1 MYNCNQNPEIIKTI
15 ITPIIKGYLSYV
27 KKMCIN
33 KHFLVLLFSLI
44 FFDLSISEAQ
54 KKVNIPLAT
63 ATPEIFQNVTN
74 VDQMSD
80 TDIEK
85 IRQQMQENGISNDQ
99 AEQMALAKGMPASEW
114 AKLQARLSKSSTV
127 VATQSKVNVEPTVVS
142 QGSRQVSKSDYQV
155 YQKGPGSNVFGSSF
169 FNTPSLSFEPN
180 LRVATPVNYIL
191 GPDDELVINVSG
203 YQETNIRTTV
213 QPEGAIFIPQIGS
226 INVTGLTIEDATA
239 RIRDKMSQT
248 AYPSIK
254 SGLSKL
260 IISLGKIRSINITI
274 IGAAK
279 PGNYVTSS
287 LSTVFNSLYQ
297 CGGPG
302 DINTYRDIELIRN
315 NKVFQKIDIYQF
327 LTKGDQ
333 KGNVQLKEND
343 VINFPVYKKR
353 VTITG
358 EVKRPG
364 VFELKDGETF
374 ENLLFFAGGY
384 TEKAY
389 KATIKVKQV
398 TDTER
403 KIKDISRL
411 ELSTYLPSNGDEF
424 QVEAILERSE
434 NAVTING
441 AVYRPG
447 EFELTSGMTVKTLIN
462 KAGGLLENVFTER
475 ATLTRVHPDGTKE
488 NITFNVAEVMS
499 GGAGNIPLIKN
510 DVINIATADEFKSAY
525 TVAISGEVRKPGEY
539 PFKENL
545 SLKDMFF
552 LSGGFTDAASSYH
565 VEVSRRIVSE
575 RLDSKTD
582 SIAKVFDF
590 NIEKGLQIENDK
602 FILLPYDKITVRK
615 NPGYIEQKIVS
626 IEGEVNFP
634 GNYTIESKKEH
645 ISDLI
650 KRAGGLTPM
659 AYSKGIFL
667 IRNTLTDAA
676 QQAQNVRIV
685 QTSIKDSSGKVIED
699 VARNNF
705 RIPVNIDEV
714 LKRPGSIDDY
724 ILEDKDEIQVLKTD
738 PLVKLSG
745 EVLSSSKT
753 GFVHGESMQYYLTQA
768 GGTTDNA
775 RRSKIYVLYANGHI
789 GRTKNGLWGI
799 FRSYPSVDAG
809 SEIIV
814 PKKAENK
821 GLDAQQTIGLTSAI
835 VSLVSLILVTI
846 SVLKK

>member
-1 MYNCNQNPEIIKTI
+1 
-15 ITPIIKGYLSYV
+15 
-27 KKMCIN
+27 MCIN
-33 KHFLVLLFSLI
+33 KHFIVLLFSLI

-54 KKVNIPLAT
+54 KKAT
-63 ATPEIFQNVTN
+63 TSSVAATTDNFPNLTN

-80 TDIEK
+80 ADVEK
-85 IRQQMQENGISNDQ
+85 IRQQMQANGISNDQ
-99 AEQMALAKGMPASEW
+99 AEQIARSKGVSETEW
-114 AKLQARLSKSSTV
+114 AKLQARLSKSSTQ
-127 VATQSKVNVEPTVVS
+127 AITQSKVNVDPTVVS
-142 QGSRQVSKSDYQV
+142 QSVRQTSKSDYQV

-169 FNTPSLSFEPN
+169 FDTPSLSFEPN
-180 LRVATPVNYIL
+180 LRVATPVNYVL
-191 GPDDELVINVSG
+191 GPDDELVVNVSG

-213 QPEGAIFIPQIGS
+213 QPEGAIFIPQVGS
-226 INVTGLTIEDATA
+226 ISVTGLTIEDATT

-254 SGLSKL
+254 NGLSKL
-260 IISLGKIRSINITI
+260 IISLSKIRSINITI

-279 PGNYVTSS
+279 PGNYLTSS

-353 VTITG
+353 VTISG
-358 EVKRPG
+358 QVKRPG
-364 VFELKDGETF
+364 VFELKEGETF

-403 KIKDISRL
+403 KIKDISKQ
-411 ELSTYLPSNGDEF
+411 ELLAYLPSNGDEF
-424 QVEAILERSE
+424 QVDAILERSE
-434 NAVTING
+434 NAVTIDG

-447 EFELTSGMTVKTLIN
+447 EFELTPGITIKTLIN
-462 KAGGLLENVFTER
+462 KAGGLVENVFKER

-488 NITFNVAEVMS
+488 NITFNVAEVMN

-510 DVINIATADEFKSAY
+510 DVISIAAADEFKSVY
-525 TVAISGEVRKPGEY
+525 TVSIAGEVRKPGEY

-552 LSGGFTDAASSYH
+552 VAGGFTDAASSYH

-582 SIAKVFDF
+582 SIAKVFDL
-590 NIEKGLQIENDK
+590 NIEKGLQIENNK

-634 GNYTIESKKEH
+634 GSYTIESKKEH

-667 IRNTLTDAA
+667 IRNTSADAA

-685 QTSIKDSSGKVIED
+685 QTSIKDSSSKVIED
-699 VARNNF
+699 VARINF
-705 RIPVNIDEV
+705 RIPVNIEEV
-714 LKRPGSIDDY
+714 LKRPGSIEDY

-745 EVLSSSKT
+745 EVLSSTKT
-753 GFVHGESMQYYLTQA
+753 GYVEGRNLGYYLSQA

-775 RRSKIYVLYANGHI
+775 RRSKIYVLYANGNI
-789 GRTKNGLWGI
+789 GRTNNGFFGI
-799 FRSYPSVDAG
+799 FRSYPKVEAG

-814 PKKAENK
+814 PRKVDKK
-821 GLDAQQTIGLTSAI
+821 GLDVQATVGLTSAF
-835 VSLVSLILVTI
+835 VSLVSLIIVTI
-846 SVLKK
+846 SALKK